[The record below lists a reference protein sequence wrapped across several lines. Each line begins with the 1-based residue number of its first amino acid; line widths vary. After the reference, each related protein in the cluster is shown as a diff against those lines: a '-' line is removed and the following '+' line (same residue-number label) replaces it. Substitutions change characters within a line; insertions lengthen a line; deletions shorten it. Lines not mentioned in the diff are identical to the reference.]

1 MNWHYVD
8 QGEKAGPVSD
18 AQLAELNRIGKI
30 NADTLVWCEGMSDW
44 MPFHTVKLEV
54 PIGAVPPVMD
64 ETKAGPS
71 ATTPPSAT
79 EAVCSECGQTFPINE
94 TIRHGKSYICAACKP
109 VFMQKLAEGA
119 QLNTGDLNY
128 AGFGVRFG
136 AKFLDGLIVGLPLLV
151 IYFAIMLPTLRQNL
165 QYRGPTHPQT
175 PQLLP
180 ILLQCGLMLI
190 QISYQTFFLGKF
202 GATPG
207 KMICKLQ
214 VVTAEGGRIGYG
226 RAVGRAFAEMLS
238 GIICYIGYLM
248 VLFDGQ
254 KRALHDHL
262 CNTRVIQK

>member
-18 AQLAELNRIGKI
+18 AQLAELNRNGKI
-30 NADTLVWCEGMSDW
+30 NADTLVWCDGMSDW
-44 MPFHTVKLEV
+44 MPFHTVKLEEPLV
-54 PIGAVPPVMD
+54 GEPAAPDATKVPPRLD
-64 ETKAGPS
+64 
-71 ATTPPSAT
+71 TPIAAT
-79 EAVCSECGQTFPINE
+79 EAVCAECGRTFPINE
-94 TIRHGKSYICAACKP
+94 TIRHGKAYICAACKP

-119 QLNTGDLNY
+119 QINTGEMNY
-128 AGFGVRFG
+128 AGFGIRFG
-136 AKFLDGLIVGLPLLV
+136 AKLLDGLILGVPLVVVFL
-151 IYFAIMLPTLRQNL
+151 AIMIPSIRNL
-165 QYRGPTHPQT
+165 QPQGQTHPPV
-175 PQLLP
+175 PQFLP
-180 ILLQCGLMLI
+180 FLLQCGFMLV

-238 GIICYIGYLM
+238 GLVCYIGYLM
-248 VLFDGQ
+248 VLFDSQRRG
-254 KRALHDHL
+254 LHDHL